1 MEKRDCVDNDEL
13 VALGCRL
20 GDQQSIH
27 LAMGIL
33 GGVSDD
39 LAVGQGR
46 KRHFRH
52 GFENGKERERLG
64 IVQKI
69 LIYRENRLEKL
80 GFAKEN
86 TRNVNEVIYIPLACQ
101 TRLFINNVIVYQSVV
116 R

>member
-1 MEKRDCVDNDEL
+1 MKKRDCVDNDEL

-20 GDQQSIH
+20 GDQQSVH

-52 GFENGKERERLG
+52 GFENGKERERRSN
-64 IVQKI
+64 VQKI
-69 LIYRENRLEKL
+69 LIYHEKQLEKL
-80 GFAKEN
+80 GSAEKQPETLTKRSISHYTSPN
-86 TRNVNEVIYIPLACQ
+86 TP
-101 TRLFINNVIVYQSVV
+101 VYQ
-116 R
+116 